1 MKSST
6 RQRKA
11 ALRVHLESI
20 VAAGRAIDDEMR
32 AVPHSRSLTRESLSY
47 KKESITHECDGSFK
61 AKYRARDGEYYTITV
76 QREPH
81 QKELPF
87 TEGGCGASSN
97 KIA

>member
-20 VAAGRAIDDEMR
+20 VAAAHAMDNEMNS
-32 AVPHSRSLTRESLSY
+32 VPHPHGLARQSLAYKQEYVGHGLNGLS
-47 KKESITHECDGSFK
+47 
-61 AKYRARDGEYYTITV
+61 AKYRASDGEYYTITV

-81 QKELPF
+81 QQALLF
-87 TEGGCGASSN
+87 EGALLQNISGKAL
-97 KIA
+97 